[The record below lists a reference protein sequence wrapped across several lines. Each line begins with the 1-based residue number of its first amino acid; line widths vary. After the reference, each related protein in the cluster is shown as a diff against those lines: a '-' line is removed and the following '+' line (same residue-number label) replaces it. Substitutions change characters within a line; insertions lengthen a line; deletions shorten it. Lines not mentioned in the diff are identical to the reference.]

1 MSDSRKKLTV
11 AWVGIALLHIVGIA
25 ALLAGGIISASLG
38 LALGIGATAYLLGL
52 RHAFDADH
60 IAAIDNTVRR
70 LSAEKKDSSLVGL
83 FFSLGHST
91 VVLAAGTAV
100 ALGFTFIAD
109 LLNDDSSTLKATG
122 SLIGGTVAGTFLL
135 IIALVNLRI
144 LTRMLRQAKK
154 EKQSTLQGT
163 QHVEGEAPKGIF
175 TTLFAPLVKNVDKDW
190 KMYPLGLLF
199 GLGFDTATSI
209 ALLALSG
216 GAAVLAGQAWIAIAL
231 PIIFMSGMA
240 LGDTIDSMLMSRAY
254 NYSTSAAQKRNYFIV
269 ITTLSIIAAL
279 IVGLPILSESIQVIF
294 NIEFIIP
301 GVEFEYFGMLLAA
314 GFISIWLV
322 ALAFSKISKRL
333 KA

>member
-1 MSDSRKKLTV
+1 MAAIHLNKSEARKVTL
-11 AWVGIALLHIVGIA
+11 AWIGIALLHIVGLA
-25 ALLAGGIISASLG
+25 ALFIGGIVSTSLSI
-38 LALGIGATAYLLGL
+38 ALGIGATAYLLGL

-109 LLNDDSSTLKATG
+109 LLNDDSSALKSTG
-122 SLIGGTVAGTFLL
+122 ALIGGTVAGSFLL
-135 IIALVNLRI
+135 IIALVNISI
-144 LTRMLRQAKK
+144 LVKMLNAK
-154 EKQSTLQGT
+154 SSN
-163 QHVEGEAPKGIF
+163 GEAPKGVF
-175 TTLFAPLVKNVDKDW
+175 TTLFAPLLKNVDKDW

-231 PIIFMSGMA
+231 PILFMAGMA
-240 LGDTIDSMLMSRAY
+240 LGDTVDSILMSRAY
-254 NYSTSAAQKRNYFIV
+254 NHSTSVSKKRTYFTV
-269 ITTLSIIAAL
+269 ITTLSILAAL
-279 IVGLPILSESIQVIF
+279 IVGLPILSENLSTIV
-294 NIEFIIP
+294 
-301 GVEFEYFGMLLAA
+301 GVDFALPAIEFEYLGLILAA
-314 GFISIWLV
+314 GFLSVWGISVLIRK
-322 ALAFSKISKRL
+322 FRPKN
-333 KA
+333 